1 MEIVSSRDAATLLPI
16 IQAHVCPGTV
26 IWSDKWAAYRRV
38 STLPGIAGHQTVNHT
53 YHFKDPVTGVH
64 INTIESYWNRY
75 DVIIYIYI
83 YIYIYMLQFMHTG
96 TLLCFVLCLYKQIQV
111 QYIKDNRILPLHT
124 YDSHSLL
131 YYLGSGFQDINSIR
145 VA

>member
-1 MEIVSSRDAATLLPI
+1 MFFAIFQNGRGRSLPPVWVFGMVDTTHSPALGYMQIVNHRDAATLLPI

-64 INTIESYWNRY
+64 INTIESYWNR
-75 DVIIYIYI
+75 
-83 YIYIYMLQFMHTG
+83 
-96 TLLCFVLCLYKQIQV
+96 
-111 QYIKDNRILPLHT
+111 
-124 YDSHSLL
+124 
-131 YYLGSGFQDINSIR
+131 
-145 VA
+145 